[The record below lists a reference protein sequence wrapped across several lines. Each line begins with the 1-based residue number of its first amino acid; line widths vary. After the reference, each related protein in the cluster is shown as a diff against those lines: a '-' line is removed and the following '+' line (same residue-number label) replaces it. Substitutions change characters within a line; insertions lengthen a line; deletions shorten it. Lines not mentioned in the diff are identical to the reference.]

1 MDPAAASAEP
11 VPARGHRLRGF
22 DGVRGMAILL
32 VIVYHGVLASQFP
45 LARLGLARPLLLA
58 GWTGVDLFF
67 ALSGFLITALLIREE
82 SSEGA

>member
-1 MDPAAASAEP
+1 VDPAAASAEP